1 VIDMTNDVLF
11 LTSRTGTYLDDLIRT
26 ARTISDSG
34 SHVQVLLI
42 GDAVFSTVRGSTS
55 SKTIQSVSPPI
66 EFLACKEDL
75 ESRGLVEKMEQTVRA
90 PDYGEIVDLL
100 MTNDDRLV
108 NYV

>member
-1 VIDMTNDVLF
+1 MTDNVLF
-11 LTSRTGTYLDDLIRT
+11 LTSRNGSNLDDLIRT

-34 SHVQVLLI
+34 SHVRMLLI
-42 GDAVFSTVRGSTS
+42 GDAVLSAVSGSVS
-55 SKTIQSVSPPI
+55 SKTIRSVSPPI

-75 ESRGLVEKMEQTVRA
+75 ESRGLAQTMEQTVRA
-90 PDYGEIVDLL
+90 LDYGEIVDLL

>member
-1 VIDMTNDVLF
+1 MTDGVLF
-11 LTSRTGTYLDDLIRT
+11 LTSRNGTDLDDLIRT

-34 SHVQVLLI
+34 SHVRVLLI
-42 GDAVFSTVRGSTS
+42 GDAVLSAVKGSVS
-55 SKTIQSVSPPI
+55 SKTIQSVSPSI

-75 ESRGLVEKMEQTVRA
+75 ESRGLAQKLEETVRA
-90 PDYGEIVDLL
+90 LGYDEIVNLL